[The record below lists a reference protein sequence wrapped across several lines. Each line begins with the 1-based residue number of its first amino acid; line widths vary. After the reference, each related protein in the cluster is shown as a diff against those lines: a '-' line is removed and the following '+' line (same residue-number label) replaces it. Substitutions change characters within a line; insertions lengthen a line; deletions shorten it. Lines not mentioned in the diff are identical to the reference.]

1 MPIAYC
7 LVEFL
12 MRLFWKRFRS
22 SRLRFA
28 ALALILALPLWAY
41 WYDMRRTIGWTD
53 TVNPMFWWRRI
64 RGEDIYDADHA
75 FLMRGNH
82 DLPEIA
88 LTFDDGPHPQSRA
101 RILDTLK
108 RFGAKATFF
117 DVGRRIEERPDLVL
131 RTLAEGHEIANHS
144 TNHNRLP
151 SLSSELRHRE
161 INDADI
167 FFFSVTG
174 QHLTLMRP
182 PGMNY
187 DEATLAETKRL
198 GYIVVGYTTLT
209 GDSDVSESAQDIA
222 TRSVRRSGNGSIIL
236 LHDYAPT
243 ADALPAI
250 LRQLQ
255 AKGYRFVT
263 ISEMIAHLP
272 PKAREQARAFQE
284 GIRY

>member
-1 MPIAYC
+1 
-7 LVEFL
+7 
-12 MRLFWKRFRS
+12 MRLFWKWFRS

-28 ALALILALPLWAY
+28 ALALAIALPLWAY
-41 WYDMRRTIGWTD
+41 WYDQHRTIGWTD

-108 RFGAKATFF
+108 QFGAKATFF
-117 DVGRRIEERPDLVL
+117 DVGRRMEERPDLVQ

-151 SLSSELRHRE
+151 ALSPELRHRE

-167 FFFSVTG
+167 FYFCVTG
-174 QHLTLMRP
+174 QHMTLMRP
-182 PGMNY
+182 PGMRY
-187 DEATLAETKRL
+187 DNPTLAETKRL

-209 GDSDVSESAQDIA
+209 GDSDISESALAIA
-222 TRSVRRSGNGSIIL
+222 THSIRRSGNGSIIL

-255 AKGYRFVT
+255 AKGFRFVT
-263 ISEMIAHLP
+263 VSEMISHLP
-272 PKAREQARAFQE
+272 PKAQAQADAFQQE
-284 GIRY
+284 NRR

>member
-1 MPIAYC
+1 MASS
-7 LVEFL
+7 

-28 ALALILALPLWAY
+28 ALALVITLPLWAY
-41 WYDMRRTIGWTD
+41 WYDQHRTIGWTD

-108 RFGAKATFF
+108 EFGAKATFF
-117 DVGRRIEERPDLVL
+117 DVGRRVEERPDLVL

-151 SLSSELRHRE
+151 PLSPELRHRE

-167 FFFSVTG
+167 FYYSVAG
-174 QHLTLMRP
+174 QHLTLLRP

-209 GDSDVSESAQDIA
+209 GDSDISESAQDIA
-222 TRSVRRSGNGSIIL
+222 ARSVRRSGNGSIIL

-243 ADALPAI
+243 ADALPTI

-255 AKGYRFVT
+255 AKGYHFVT
-263 ISEMIAHLP
+263 ISEMISHLP

-284 GIRY
+284 GKGKREKGKE

>member
-1 MPIAYC
+1 
-7 LVEFL
+7 

-22 SRLRFA
+22 SRLRFVV
-28 ALALILALPLWAY
+28 LALVVALPVWVY
-41 WYDMRRTIGWTD
+41 WYDQHRTIGWTD
-53 TVNPMFWWRRI
+53 TVNPMFWWRRV
-64 RGEDIYDADHA
+64 RGEDIYDAQHA

-108 RFGAKATFF
+108 QFGAKATFF
-117 DVGRRIEERPDLVL
+117 DVGKRIQERPDLVL

-151 SLSSELRHRE
+151 GLAPEVRHRE

-167 FFFSVTG
+167 FYYSATG

-182 PGMNY
+182 PGMRY
-187 DEATLAETKRL
+187 DDATLAETKRL
-198 GYIVVGYTTLT
+198 GYIVVGYTTL
-209 GDSDVSESAQDIA
+209 SDDYNFAETAQDVA
-222 TRSVRRSGNGSIIL
+222 SRSVRRSGNGSIIL

-243 ADALPAI
+243 ADALPTI

-255 AKGYRFVT
+255 AKGFRFVT
-263 ISEMIAHLP
+263 VSEMISHLP
-272 PKAREQARAFQE
+272 IKAREQANAFQQ
-284 GIRY
+284 GDSSACAASH